1 MSTQGGP
8 AGVGALALAED
19 VLSACF
25 LEPMAPFYIKIGRNR
40 VCITGGP
47 ERETDKLVSINVEI
61 FSASLPG
68 EHRSM
73 RGRDIDA

>member
-1 MSTQGGP
+1 
-8 AGVGALALAED
+8 
-19 VLSACF
+19 
-25 LEPMAPFYIKIGRNR
+25 MAPFYIKIGRNR